1 MREICT
7 ALHAAHQ
14 AGVVHRDVKP
24 SNIFGAPETGVR
36 LGDFGIAIANADRP
50 HHEISGT
57 LMFASPE
64 QLRGETVD
72 RRTDVFGAGATA
84 FDLRYGRHPFAN
96 LEGILDPAAP
106 PAFPE
111 AQTPA
116 EAYFQHLLSRML
128 SKDPTLRP
136 GDCAEPSRLFATL
149 ARAIRP
155 GATREQ
161 VTCIDK
167 CTFRLGDVTV
177 TLSVGNIANE
187 EVDAIVNSA
196 NYEMKMRSGVG
207 EALRKRGG
215 EGIEEEAMRGG
226 ERPLGE
232 CIATGAGTLAT
243 KHVLH
248 AVSAWNEAS
257 CVGRAMGRA
266 LLLSDEL
273 GIRTLAF
280 PALGTGTARVSLEM
294 CANAMMSALSWHVA
308 LGGTRLHTVRVVL
321 GDERKLHAFR
331 EVAEEALRDHENAPT
346 FVDLGL
352 PAAEG
357 EVRADAA
364 THLDAGST
372 HHLA

>member
-1 MREICT
+1 MCEICT

-14 AGVVHRDVKP
+14 AGVIHRDVKP
-24 SNIFGAPETGVR
+24 SNIFGAPETGIR
-36 LGDFGIAIANADRP
+36 LGDFGIAVANADRP
-50 HHEISGT
+50 RQEITGT

-64 QLRGETVD
+64 QLRGEAVD
-72 RRTDVFGAGATA
+72 RKTDVFGAGATA

-96 LEGILDPAAP
+96 LERILDPAAP

-111 AQTPA
+111 AQSPA

-128 SKDPTLRP
+128 SKDSALRP
-136 GDCAEPSRLFATL
+136 ADCAEPSRLFATL

-155 GATREQ
+155 GAARER
-161 VTCIDK
+161 VTCLDK
-167 CTFRLGDVTV
+167 HTFRIGEVTV
-177 TLSVGNIANE
+177 TLAVGDIANE
-187 EVDAIVNSA
+187 EADAIVNSA
-196 NYEMKMRSGVG
+196 NYEMTMRVGVG
-207 EALRKRGG
+207 EALRRRGG
-215 EGIEEEAMRGG
+215 DTIEEEVMRGG

-232 CIATGAGTLAT
+232 CIATGAGKLAA

-273 GIRTLAF
+273 GHRSLAI
-280 PALGTGTARVSLEM
+280 PALGTGAARVSLEM

-308 LGGTRLHTVRVVL
+308 LGGTRLHKVRVVL
-321 GDERKLHAFR
+321 GDERKLTVFR
-331 EVAEEALRDHENAPT
+331 EVAEEALRDHENAPS

-352 PAAEG
+352 PAEEG
-357 EVRADAA
+357 EVRVDAA

-372 HHLA
+372 RHFG